1 MSIGDDPGLPDNSS
15 GSLFALDAGSGAS
28 VIDGLTHCAG
38 AVHARHLLPF
48 AFFRRPTGRPNF
60 SSDIDNDFIEDDEII
75 GSKNR
80 DLFVFP
86 VKPELSPIWRPEVR
100 LSSDQ
105 ISINAIG
112 RRLKEKIRR
121 KSKVQTR

>member
-1 MSIGDDPGLPDNSS
+1 MILE
-15 GSLFALDAGSGAS
+15 
-28 VIDGLTHCAG
+28 T
-38 AVHARHLLPF
+38 
-48 AFFRRPTGRPNF
+48 
-60 SSDIDNDFIEDDEII
+60 I

-86 VKPELSPIWRPEVR
+86 VKPELSPIGRPKVR

-105 ISINAIG
+105 ISIKAIG

-121 KSKVQTR
+121 KSKVQAR

>member
-1 MSIGDDPGLPDNSS
+1 MILE
-15 GSLFALDAGSGAS
+15 
-28 VIDGLTHCAG
+28 T
-38 AVHARHLLPF
+38 
-48 AFFRRPTGRPNF
+48 
-60 SSDIDNDFIEDDEII
+60 I

-86 VKPELSPIWRPEVR
+86 VKPELSPIWRPKVR

-121 KSKVQTR
+121 KSKVQAR